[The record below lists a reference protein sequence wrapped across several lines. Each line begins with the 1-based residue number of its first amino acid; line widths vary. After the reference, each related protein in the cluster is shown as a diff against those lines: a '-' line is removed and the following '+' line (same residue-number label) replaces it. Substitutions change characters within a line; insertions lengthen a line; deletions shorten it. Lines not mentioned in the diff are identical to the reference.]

1 MDASLQEIRARKQQV
16 ISQMK
21 DRYQNRI
28 VSNLQSLRLQH
39 DKVKT
44 QIKIDNDRMLQAQ
57 RDEIKAKLESKYL
70 KLENETRVKHFRAI
84 KEMNTVE
91 IERLK
96 IDKE

>member
-96 IDKE
+96 IDK

>member
-1 MDASLQEIRARKQQV
+1 
-16 ISQMK
+16 MK

-84 KEMNTVE
+84 KEMNTVD

-96 IDKE
+96 IDKEQEANQKIKII

>member
-1 MDASLQEIRARKQQV
+1 VDASLQEIRARKQQV

-96 IDKE
+96 IDK